1 MRKIEL
7 YLPEATAREAL
18 RRLEE
23 FPILVATSVTAC
35 EHPLDQW
42 HLTLVVPDVAYNQ
55 AIALMEEAGA
65 IEAGVLISSR
75 VESIKGERA
84 ERIKKALGSRE
95 SEAIAWEESLQALE
109 REGRPGSVFLLFV
122 ALGSLIALCAL
133 VVGSIPILIGS
144 MVIPPALSSLV
155 LVPMALVLG
164 RWRLALVGLLSTVL
178 TLVVSV
184 VVSTLVAL
192 LLFQVGVVPNADSFF
207 TAEIVQERSQVGLYA
222 YLVALAAGIAGGIST
237 STNRPSQLVGVMIA
251 AAIVPSAATVGLGIS
266 QGDLDITWGASRLLL
281 SNVVLIML
289 GAWAA
294 LVVLRLFQRW
304 YEFWLGGLGKR
315 TPPTHRPD
323 RER

>member
-23 FPILVATSVTAC
+23 FPALVAISVTEC

-42 HLTLVVPDVAYNQ
+42 HLTLVVPDIAYNQ
-55 AIALMEEAGA
+55 AVALMEEAGA
-65 IEAGVLISSR
+65 FAEGTLVSSR
-75 VESIKGERA
+75 VDSIKGAQA
-84 ERIKKALGSRE
+84 ERIKQALGSRE

-109 REGRPGSVFLLFV
+109 REGRPSPVFLLFV

-155 LVPMALVLG
+155 LVPMALVVG
-164 RWRLALVGLLSTVL
+164 RWRLALVGLLSTAL

-192 LLFQVGVVPNADSFF
+192 LLFEVGVVPNADSFF

-289 GAWAA
+289 GAWGA
-294 LVVLRLFQRW
+294 LVVLRLSQRW

-315 TPPTHRPD
+315 IPSPHGPD